1 MQTQDKVELL
11 ERRRRRVVRQPQT
24 IAVAGL
30 LVVAALIA
38 GIFYLGN
45 EPATQPGD
53 EPFFPGQV
61 PGPDTLPG
69 QVLFSLTCSPCH
81 GVTAAGNPGA
91 GIPPLNS
98 AGDAWQ
104 LTGSEIETII
114 MEGTP
119 KMPGNAALLEPEEV
133 RQIIEFLQTLWTE
146 EQRAAFEAGN

>member
-1 MQTQDKVELL
+1 MGPFSRAELI
-11 ERRRRRVVRQPQT
+11 ERRRRRVVRQSQT
-24 IAVAGL
+24 AVVAGL
-30 LVVAALIA
+30 LVVGGLIA

-45 EPATQPGD
+45 ELASQPGD

-61 PGPDTLPG
+61 PGPETLPG
-69 QVLFSLTCSPCH
+69 QELYSLMCPTCH

-104 LTGSEIETII
+104 LTGSEIQTII
-114 MEGTP
+114 LEGTP
-119 KMPGNAALLEPEEV
+119 NMPGNADLLDPEEV
-133 RQIIEFLQTLWTE
+133 GQIIEFLQTLWTE